1 MLALSRAA
9 HLESGK
15 SRRIRRCTRRG
26 RKNRTELTSLKPG
39 DEVTGLTGVHITRR
53 PDRILVK
60 QAIPDL
66 GLKPGDVV
74 LRYMYLGEGF
84 ANIWF
89 NGAWHKGEDCTF
101 VTEKN
106 GQGCLQDCSAIVTEQ
121 GVKDWWVK
129 IKTSDGKIGWVLVED
144 NFDGMDALA

>member
-1 MLALSRAA
+1 
-9 HLESGK
+9 
-15 SRRIRRCTRRG
+15 
-26 RKNRTELTSLKPG
+26 
-39 DEVTGLTGVHITRR
+39 
-53 PDRILVK
+53 
-60 QAIPDL
+60 
-66 GLKPGDVV
+66 
-74 LRYMYLGEGF
+74 MYLGEGF

-106 GQGCLQDCSAIVTEQ
+106 GQGCLRDCSAIVTEQ